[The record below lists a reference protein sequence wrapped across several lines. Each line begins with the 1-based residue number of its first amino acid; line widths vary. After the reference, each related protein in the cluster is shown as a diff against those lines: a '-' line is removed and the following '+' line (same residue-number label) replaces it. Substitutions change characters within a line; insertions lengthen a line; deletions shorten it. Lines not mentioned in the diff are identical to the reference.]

1 MYIPAT
7 AGFVEAFGNNL
18 GQGGTLLHRE
28 FLCGDLWSSADVD
41 HAHPPFLLPFL
52 SLKFSFLPS
61 LLSPHFLPPNLPP
74 LSISSSLPLSLSHD
88 VADGGVPV
96 NYWFNLLYGSGV
108 LLFCLLVCLIGASEC
123 E

>member
-1 MYIPAT
+1 MPTT

-41 HAHPPFLLPFL
+41 HAHPLLLLPFLLPFL
-52 SLKFSFLPS
+52 SLKFSFLS
-61 LLSPHFLPPNLPP
+61 SFLSSPFLPPP
-74 LSISSSLPLSLSHD
+74 LLLSSSLPLSLSHD

-96 NYWFNLLYGSGV
+96 HYWYNLLYGSGV